1 MAIRSLQMLV
11 FGAVFAAVAGCSSQ
25 DPVGVRVNLAQAGSG
40 TIAIAAL
47 SLPEISKEVANQSK
61 GIDWSMDAR
70 LNVTTGTFASLDGV
84 TIEDL
89 RIRSKDFGEDGS
101 GTIRISMPCGEK
113 AKWFRSLHVSSSD
126 RGVLRKTLEQSINEI
141 ELHENVTIAVAVE
154 GARVAGSLVQ
164 PIPRVSVGSKD
175 DTCTLVVPLEILESR
190 KEPLVLVLNW
200 ERPTQTA
207 TR

>member
-1 MAIRSLQMLV
+1 MATRSLLMLV

-113 AKWFRSLHVSSSD
+113 AKWFRSLHVSPSD
-126 RGVLRKTLEQSINEI
+126 RGVLRKTLDQSINEI

>member
-1 MAIRSLQMLV
+1 MATRSLLMLV
-11 FGAVFAAVAGCSSQ
+11 FGAVFAAVAGCSSH

-113 AKWFRSLHVSSSD
+113 AKWFRSLHVSPSD
-126 RGVLRKTLEQSINEI
+126 RGVLRKTLDQSINEI